1 MKIAYI
7 ANSRFPSEKA
17 QSDQVMAVCSAFAAL
32 GHEVRLYVPDR
43 MPVVANDPFAY
54 YGKPKTFAFERVPCA
69 DALRWRRLGSLGLWI
84 QTATFIRALRPRL
97 LEYRPDLVYSR
108 EPYVYSFGRVPGLR
122 VWESHRVH
130 SSWFGR
136 RALRAMD
143 AIVALTR
150 ASKERL
156 ASFGFPSDRIL
167 VEPDAVDPALF
178 AGAPDRAS
186 ARRAL
191 GIPDDAFVCL
201 YTGKFLTMGMPKGLD
216 EAIAAVVHLRGEQRK
231 LRLIAVGGTPEEL
244 ARYRPRVQDGIDV
257 RGHVP
262 QADLKRYYAV
272 ADLLL
277 MPFPRTEHFAL
288 YMSPLKLFEY
298 LVSGVPMVVTDLP
311 SVREIVDERSAFFAA
326 PGDVNTLALQIMRAM
341 DRPDEARA
349 KAAAALEISGRYTWS
364 ERSRRILAWAALIHR
379 RTQRI

>member
-32 GHEVRLYVPDR
+32 GHEVRLYVTDR
-43 MPVVANDPFAY
+43 TPVVADDPFAY
-54 YGKPKTFAFERVPCA
+54 YDKPKTFVFERVPCA
-69 DALRWRRLGSLGLWI
+69 DALRWHWLGALGFWI

-97 LEYRPDLVYSR
+97 LTYRPDLVYSR
-108 EPYVYSFGRVPGLR
+108 EPYVFSFGDVPGLR

-136 RALRAMD
+136 RAMRTMD
-143 AIVALTR
+143 AIVTLTR

-156 ASFGFPSDRIL
+156 SSFGFPSDRIL

-178 AGAPDRAS
+178 AGAPDRVS

-191 GIPDDAFVCL
+191 GIPDGEFVCL

-216 EAIAAVVHLRGEQRK
+216 EAIVAVAHLRGKQRK
-231 LRLIAVGGTPEEL
+231 LRLIAVGGTPEEI
-244 ARYRPRVQDGIDV
+244 ARYRPRVQDGTEL

-262 QADLKRYYAV
+262 QADLKRFYAA

-277 MPFPRTEHFAL
+277 MPFPHTEHYAL

-298 LVSGVPMVVTDLP
+298 LMSGVPMVVTDLP
-311 SVREIVDERSAFFAA
+311 SVREIVDERSAFFAL
-326 PGDVNTLALQIMRAM
+326 PGDVNTLALQIVRAM

-349 KAAAALEISGRYTWS
+349 KAAAALALSARYTWS
-364 ERSRRILAWAALIHR
+364 ERSRRILEWVASLQRRVHR
-379 RTQRI
+379 V